1 VAWQLNELAC
11 LHWRCWNDEWAVFDV
26 GSGRTHQ
33 LDTLTAVTLM
43 TIEPAVIDYSEL
55 VSCIAQELLI
65 PNKTE
70 LSDALN
76 GVLERLVTAGLIESV
91 LP

>member
-1 VAWQLNELAC
+1 MAWQLNELAS

-43 TIEPAVIDYSEL
+43 TIEPAAINHFEL
-55 VSCIAQELLI
+55 ASCIAQELII
-65 PNKTE
+65 PNKAE
-70 LSDALN
+70 LSNALN
-76 GVLERLVTAGLIESV
+76 DVLERLVTAGLIESV
-91 LP
+91 PP